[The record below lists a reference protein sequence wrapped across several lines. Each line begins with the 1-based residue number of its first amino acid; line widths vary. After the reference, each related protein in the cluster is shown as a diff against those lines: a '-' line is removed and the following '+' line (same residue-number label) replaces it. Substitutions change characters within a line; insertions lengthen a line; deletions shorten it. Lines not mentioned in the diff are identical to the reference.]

1 MCIRDRRKEKGVH
14 VKMAR
19 GRMVRYM
26 AEHQV
31 EQIEQ
36 LYDFDEL
43 GFHFD
48 PQTSTKQTLIYV
60 KGGS

>member
-1 MCIRDRRKEKGVH
+1 
-14 VKMAR
+14 MAR